1 MVRGTRSL
9 QKRVGTTVWLCL
21 ASAGCRIRCTV
32 KVFAGTARRPGLA
45 RPLRVAGC
53 TIEIL
58 GLVAH
63 GLCGTRARQ
72 DGRFPKQVFVAL
84 ACTMRRANSHI
95 QLEPAEVFL
104 VRILRRPLPAPRG
117 SPPARSTATS
127 NPAAAPD
134 LNSADWPAR
143 GAPLVAPSSWTR
155 TLKRTR
161 VAKTW

>member
-1 MVRGTRSL
+1 M
-9 QKRVGTTVWLCL
+9 QKRVVTTAWLCL

-32 KVFAGTARRPGLA
+32 KVFAGTARRPGQA

-95 QLEPAEVFL
+95 QLEPAEV
-104 VRILRRPLPAPRG
+104 
-117 SPPARSTATS
+117 
-127 NPAAAPD
+127 AAAEVVPNGAWRVRGTYIRAGVIAASIFSRRD
-134 LNSADWPAR
+134 AVVESTSAAR
-143 GAPLVAPSSWTR
+143 ARIGCGG
-155 TLKRTR
+155 TL
-161 VAKTW
+161 